1 MTTLPLPARPKT
13 KISIA
18 QAAPIGKHMRLRM
31 GVLLL
36 LCIAV
41 LAVFVTSLVIGSVQ
55 IPLADV
61 LRVLMGGE
69 ASKSAWTDIVLKFR
83 LPKAL
88 TALLSGA
95 ALSASG
101 LMMQTFFRNPL
112 ADPFVLGVSSGA
124 SLGVALVVLGA
135 GAGILTGLGL
145 RGDALLAAAA
155 AGGAG
160 LSLGLVLLLA
170 RRVRNQGSLLVMGL
184 MFGYFASAFVS
195 VLMHFAVKERIQVF
209 MTWSFGTFSG
219 VTWGQMPVFAGALV
233 VGLLFAIPLAKP
245 LNLLLLGETYAES
258 MGLNLRWARLG
269 VLGITA
275 LLAGTVTAF
284 CGPVGFLG
292 IAAPHLTRM
301 MMRRTDHRNLLPGAM
316 LVGGLLAMTAA
327 LLADLPGSNLVLPLN
342 AVTAL
347 MGAPVVVMILLRQQ
361 SS

>member
-1 MTTLPLPARPKT
+1 MR
-13 KISIA
+13 
-18 QAAPIGKHMRLRM
+18 KHMRLRV

-36 LCIAV
+36 MALAV
-41 LAVFVTSLVIGSVQ
+41 LAMFLTSLIIGSVH
-55 IPLADV
+55 IPLEDV
-61 LRVLMGGE
+61 VRVLMGGE
-69 ASKSAWTDIVLKFR
+69 ASKASWTDIILKFR
-83 LPKAL
+83 LPKAI

-95 ALSASG
+95 ALSTSG

-124 SLGVALVVLGA
+124 SLGVALVVM
-135 GAGILTGLGL
+135 GAGIGVLTGLGL
-145 RGDALLAAAA
+145 RGDALLVTAA

-160 LSLGLVLLLA
+160 LSLGLVLMLA
-170 RRVRNQGSLLVMGL
+170 RHVRNQGTLLVMGL
-184 MFGYFASAFVS
+184 MFGYFASAIVS
-195 VLMHFAVKERIQVF
+195 ILMHFAVKERIQMF

-219 VTWGQMPVFAGALV
+219 VTWGQMPVFAGVLLI
-233 VGLLFAIPLAKP
+233 GLLLTILLAKP

-269 VLGITA
+269 VLGLTA

-292 IAAPHLTRM
+292 IAAPHLTRIV
-301 MMRRTDHRNLLPGAM
+301 MRRTDHRNLLPGAM

-361 SS
+361 NN